1 MNKLKN
7 SRKGTHY
14 RNALRKN
21 RDNPKELWKKVKEFI
36 PDSPK
41 STINDLTCEDGTT
54 VNDSKSIANKF
65 NDFFVNIGF
74 KLASKF
80 TPSCTSRINV
90 KSPASSF
97 HFKPFTL
104 NKVNKILNSLS
115 ISKASGLDGISVR
128 LLKEGSPA
136 LADKLLHIFNLSIST
151 GSVPKVWKIKRVS
164 PIFKSG
170 NKDEAGNY
178 RPVSVASIITHE
190 IFEKLVYEQ
199 MMTFILQNKI
209 LHSTNL
215 GSEVVFQLRQPPLTL
230 KSILLVASRKIS
242 LFVPY

>member
-1 MNKLKN
+1 VKI
-7 SRKGTHY
+7 GITQ
-14 RNALRKN
+14 
-21 RDNPKELWKKVKEFI
+21 ELWKKVKKFI

-199 MMTFILQNKI
+199 MMTFILGNKI
-209 LHSTNL
+209 LHSNQSGFRSGFSTSSAAL
-215 GSEVVFQLRQPPLTL
+215 DVKEHIISCL
-230 KSILLVASRKIS
+230 KENK
-242 LFVPY
+242 FVCAVLIDLSKD